1 MNPTP
6 QLDQIRSPLDLKSLS
21 MNDLESVSAELR
33 QFLIDSV
40 LDSGGH
46 FASGLGVVELTVA
59 LHHVF
64 NTPHDK
70 IIWDVGHQ
78 AYPHKILTGRKDQI
92 HTIRRRGGLG
102 PFPSICESDYDAF
115 GVGHSSTSISAAL
128 GMAIAAKQRHDNEQ
142 QLIAVIGDGALT
154 AGQAFEALN
163 HAGDLKANL
172 LVILNDNNMSIS
184 PNVGALSTMLTRTL
198 SNPSLQSIRESG
210 AKLLENLPFP
220 HALDLAKRAETRV
233 KSAVA
238 QQSVIF
244 EEFGFQYFGPIDGHD
259 LPTLIKTLKNL
270 KQKSGPKFLHIT
282 TKKGKGYAKAEA
294 EPVKFHAVSAA
305 KPAPK
310 VTPIPNTEAADNIEP
325 ISTESKTPSLTY
337 TQVFSQWLCD
347 MAETSPNL
355 MAITP
360 AMCEGSGLVEFSRRF
375 PLRFFDTAIA
385 EQHAV
390 TLGGGMATGG
400 MKPVV
405 AIYSTFLQRAYD
417 QLVHDVA
424 IQNLDVTFAIDRAGI
439 VGPDGATHAGT
450 FDIAYLRTIPN
461 MVIMTPSDENE
472 CYKML
477 STAYHYNGPAAVR
490 YPRGKGTGAA
500 INEDVSE
507 EIPFGKAKVLSE
519 GKDLLV
525 INVGP
530 LIKISSE
537 VAEHFGATLLDL
549 RFVKPL
555 DREALVAL
563 AKTHTA
569 IITLEDGAIMGGA
582 GSAVNELLAEEG
594 IFMPIKHFGI
604 KDYYPE
610 HGEREEILE
619 EYGLTAPQMIEATQ
633 LFLRKIAK

>member
-6 QLDQIRSPLDLKSLS
+6 NLDQILSPLDLKTLS
-21 MNDLESVSAELR
+21 MPELECLSGELR

-78 AYPHKILTGRKDQI
+78 AYPHKILTGRKDKI

-102 PFPSICESDYDAF
+102 PFPSMGESDYDAF

-128 GMAIAAKQRHDNEQ
+128 GMAIAAKQRHDDDQ

-184 PNVGALSTMLTRTL
+184 PNVGALSSMLTRTL
-198 SNPSLQSIRESG
+198 SKPALQSIRESG
-210 AKLLENLPFP
+210 AKILEHLPFP

-238 QQSVIF
+238 EQSIIF

-259 LPTLIKTLKNL
+259 LPTLITTLKNL
-270 KQKSGPKFLHIT
+270 KRKSGPKFLHIT

-305 KPAPK
+305 KKEIAK
-310 VTPIPNTEAADNIEP
+310 D
-325 ISTESKTPSLTY
+325 ESKVAEQEKNRLQPTAALTY
-337 TQVFSQWLCD
+337 TQVFSKWLCD
-347 MAETSPNL
+347 MAKIEPSL

-360 AMCEGSGLVEFSRRF
+360 AMCEGSGLVEFSQRF
-375 PLRFFDTAIA
+375 PSRFFDTAIA

-390 TLGGGMATGG
+390 TLAGGMATGE

-461 MVIMTPSDENE
+461 MVIMAPSNEDE
-472 CYKML
+472 CFKML
-477 STAYHYNGPAAVR
+477 TTAYHHKGPAAVR
-490 YPRGKGTGAA
+490 YPRGKGTGEV
-500 INEDVSE
+500 ISDDVNSVV
-507 EIPFGKAKVLSE
+507 PFGKARIMSE

-530 LIKISSE
+530 LINIAEE
-537 VAEHFGATLLDL
+537 VAHHFAATLLDL

-555 DREALVAL
+555 DRDTLLSL
-563 AKTHTA
+563 ANSHKA

-582 GSAVNELLAEEG
+582 GSAVNELLSEEG
-594 IFMPIKHFGI
+594 IFMPIKHFGV

-610 HGEREEILE
+610 HGEREEILA
-619 EYGLTAPQMIEATQ
+619 EYGLTAPQMIEATAE
-633 LFLRKIAK
+633 FLAKSIK

>member
-6 QLDQIRSPLDLKSLS
+6 HLDQILSPLDLKSLS
-21 MNDLESVSAELR
+21 TNELEVISAELR

-102 PFPSICESDYDAF
+102 PFPAICESDYDAF

-128 GMAIAAKQRHDNEQ
+128 GMAIAAKQRHDNDQ

-270 KQKSGPKFLHIT
+270 KQKSLH
-282 TKKGKGYAKAEA
+282 KY
-294 EPVKFHAVSAA
+294 
-305 KPAPK
+305 
-310 VTPIPNTEAADNIEP
+310 
-325 ISTESKTPSLTY
+325 
-337 TQVFSQWLCD
+337 
-347 MAETSPNL
+347 
-355 MAITP
+355 
-360 AMCEGSGLVEFSRRF
+360 
-375 PLRFFDTAIA
+375 
-385 EQHAV
+385 
-390 TLGGGMATGG
+390 
-400 MKPVV
+400 
-405 AIYSTFLQRAYD
+405 
-417 QLVHDVA
+417 
-424 IQNLDVTFAIDRAGI
+424 
-439 VGPDGATHAGT
+439 
-450 FDIAYLRTIPN
+450 
-461 MVIMTPSDENE
+461 
-472 CYKML
+472 
-477 STAYHYNGPAAVR
+477 
-490 YPRGKGTGAA
+490 
-500 INEDVSE
+500 
-507 EIPFGKAKVLSE
+507 
-519 GKDLLV
+519 
-525 INVGP
+525 
-530 LIKISSE
+530 
-537 VAEHFGATLLDL
+537 
-549 RFVKPL
+549 
-555 DREALVAL
+555 
-563 AKTHTA
+563 
-569 IITLEDGAIMGGA
+569 
-582 GSAVNELLAEEG
+582 
-594 IFMPIKHFGI
+594 
-604 KDYYPE
+604 
-610 HGEREEILE
+610 
-619 EYGLTAPQMIEATQ
+619 
-633 LFLRKIAK
+633 

>member
-6 QLDQIRSPLDLKSLS
+6 LLDQIQSPMDLKNLS
-21 MNDLESVSAELR
+21 MQDLELVSNELR

-70 IIWDVGHQ
+70 IVWDVGHQ
-78 AYPHKILTGRKDQI
+78 AYPHKILTGRKNQI
-92 HTIRRRGGLG
+92 HTIRRKGGLG
-102 PFPSICESDYDAF
+102 PFPAITENEHDAF

-128 GMAIAAKQRHDNEQ
+128 GMAIAAKHHHDPEQ

-163 HAGDLKANL
+163 HAGDLKANM

-184 PNVGALSTMLTRTL
+184 PNVGALNKMLTRTL
-198 SNPSLQSIRESG
+198 SRPSLQSIRESG
-210 AKLLENLPFP
+210 AKILENLPFP

-238 QQSVIF
+238 EKSVIF

-259 LPTLIKTLKNL
+259 LPTLITTLKNL
-270 KQKSGPKFLHIT
+270 KHKAGPKFLHIT

-305 KPAPK
+305 KKTNSTKETPAI
-310 VTPIPNTEAADNIEP
+310 TPQ
-325 ISTESKTPSLTY
+325 KTKTAQQSNLTY
-337 TQVFSQWLCD
+337 TQVFSKWLCD
-347 MAETSPNL
+347 MGEADADL

-360 AMCEGSGLVEFSRRF
+360 AMCEGSGLVEFSQRF
-375 PLRFFDTAIA
+375 PNRFFDTAIA

-390 TLGGGMATGG
+390 TLGAGMALANV
-400 MKPVV
+400 KPVV

-450 FDIAYLRTIPN
+450 FDLAFLRTIPN
-461 MVIMTPSDENE
+461 MVIMAPSDENE
-472 CYKML
+472 CYRML
-477 STAYHYNGPAAVR
+477 TTAYQYKGPAAVR
-490 YPRGKGTGAA
+490 YPRGKGIGKVIESDITQA
-500 INEDVSE
+500 N
-507 EIPFGKAKVLSE
+507 PFGKSHVQKKGE
-519 GKDLLV
+519 KLLV
-525 INVGP
+525 INVGAMMQV
-530 LIKISSE
+530 SE
-537 VAEHFGATLLDL
+537 AVAEHFGATLLDL
-549 RFVKPL
+549 RFIKPL
-555 DREALVAL
+555 DRETLTTL
-563 AKTHTA
+563 AQSHQA
-569 IITLEDGAIMGGA
+569 IITIEDGAIMGGA
-582 GSAVNELLAEEG
+582 GSAVTELLNEEG
-594 IFMPIKHFGI
+594 FYLPIKHFGV

-610 HGEREEILE
+610 HGEREEILA
-619 EYGLTAPQMIEATQ
+619 EYGLTADNLIQETTQ
-633 LFLRKIAK
+633 FLAKSIR

>member
-6 QLDQIRSPLDLKSLS
+6 HLDQILSPLDLKSLS
-21 MNDLESVSAELR
+21 TNELEVISAELR

-102 PFPSICESDYDAF
+102 PFPAICESDYDAF

-128 GMAIAAKQRHDNEQ
+128 GMAIAAKQRHDNDQ

-305 KPAPK
+305 KPTIKSSVPTQAQTGEVK
-310 VTPIPNTEAADNIEP
+310 QTTTPT
-325 ISTESKTPSLTY
+325 KSLTY

-347 MAETSPNL
+347 MAETSPEL

-360 AMCEGSGLVEFSRRF
+360 AMCEGSGLVEFSKRF
-375 PLRFFDTAIA
+375 PHRFFDTAIA

-461 MVIMTPSDENE
+461 MVIMTPSDEDE

-490 YPRGKGTGAA
+490 YPRGKGTGISIANNVA
-500 INEDVSE
+500 D
-507 EIPFGKAKVLSE
+507 EIPFGKAKVISE

-530 LIKISSE
+530 LIKTSQA

-563 AKTHTA
+563 AKTHKA

-582 GSAVNELLAEEG
+582 GSAINELLADEG

-610 HGEREEILE
+610 HGEREEILA
-619 EYGLTAPQMIEATQ
+619 EYGLTAPQMIAATTT
-633 LFLRKIAK
+633 FLEKCLQ